1 MEGWYA
7 GNVEDGDLTRPTVS
21 EVHEVLRTHRV
32 LLSHFISDTPMDSGW
47 GPSPLYP
54 DSLLRV
60 LNRQCPGGICCS
72 TFSAAD
78 EPRGGVNVAG
88 SVGVLLRPA
97 SDRSVLAAAPHD
109 IGSVYKD
116 GVRYFR
122 RPPKAVSKDDL
133 SNSIEARAED
143 QWNEWIVDDYVPIG
157 LITLKRD
164 GFSVQK
170 EKCQDLVE
178 TFGFPV
184 YQIRDGRLVRLHG
197 DRWIPADHGDLYP

>member
-32 LLSHFISDTPMDSGW
+32 LLSHFISDTPMDSGC
-47 GPSPLYP
+47 GLSPRYP
-54 DSLLRV
+54 ENLIRV

-72 TFSAAD
+72 TFSVTD

-116 GVRYFR
+116 GVRWFR

-133 SNSIEARAED
+133 SNSIEERAAD

-157 LITLKRD
+157 LITLERY
-164 GFSVQK
+164 GCSVATK
-170 EKCQDLVE
+170 KCQGLVE
-178 TFGFPV
+178 NFGYPV
-184 YQIRDGRLVRLHG
+184 YQIHDGQLVCLHG
-197 DRWIPADHGDLYP
+197 DRWIPADPGDLYP